1 MFFSLNPTSG
11 VPLYRQLFQQLRERI
26 VSGQIA
32 AGTQLPSVRDL
43 SAELHINPLT
53 VAKVYQFLERDGLVE
68 TRRGLGTFVAAIT
81 QELTKTEQREQ
92 LEPAL
97 RQVVTEAMHL
107 GLSSEELEQLVRK
120 TFEKLNP
127 QSKKRHD

>member
-1 MFFSLNPTSG
+1 VFFSLNPTSG

-68 TRRGLGTFVAAIT
+68 ARRGLGTFVATIT
-81 QELTKTEQREQ
+81 QELTKTEQRQQ

-107 GLSSEELEQLVRK
+107 GLSSAELEELVRK
-120 TFEKLNP
+120 TFDKLN
-127 QSKKRHD
+127 KKTP